1 MSFISSNVTPM
12 FIYNLFT
19 HPVYFLR
26 FVAIV
31 IFSISLHELAH
42 GYAALSQGDDTPLR
56 RGHMTLNP
64 LMHMGWESLTCLCV
78 TGLAWGQMPVNPAK
92 FRSGGWSHIW
102 VSAVG
107 PLSNLGL
114 AFLFIAV
121 LRLMSAFDFQG
132 IWSIEFFYLTAQVN
146 LVLFML
152 NLVPFPPLD
161 GFHIVSEAFPSL
173 KILEETPLSLFP
185 LVVLLMDPDYMEAC
199 SAAAELIVEVL
210 SGVRLL

>member
-1 MSFISSNVTPM
+1 M

-31 IFSISLHELAH
+31 AFSISFHELAH
-42 GYAALSQGDDTPLR
+42 GYVALSQGDDTPLQ
-56 RGHMTLNP
+56 RGRMSLNP
-64 LMHMGWESLTCLCV
+64 LVHMGWESLTCLCV
-78 TGLAWGQMPVNPAK
+78 TGLAWGQMPVNSAK
-92 FRSGGWSHIW
+92 FRSGGWSNIC
-102 VSAVG
+102 VSAAG

-114 AFLFIAV
+114 ALLFIAV
-121 LRLMSAFDFQG
+121 LRLMSVFDFQG
-132 IWSIEFFYLTAQVN
+132 IWSVEFFYLAAKVN

-161 GFHIVSEAFPSL
+161 GFHIVSEAFPGL

-185 LVVLLMDPDYMEAC
+185 LVVLLMNPDYMGAC
-199 SAAAELIVEVL
+199 SAAADLIVEVL
-210 SGVRLL
+210 SGVKLL